1 MSTTNTETTNK
12 KIKNGE
18 YTGIFLSSLSRAN
31 FTRSQHYILCNSII
45 IVNTALFVLNFLNLP
60 QGDILTQAE
69 KQFEELKATSLSL
82 PISYQDGLTKEW
94 KSGKLILQGK
104 GYSCI
109 SPDGSN
115 ELNRLPHRKICPRGA
130 SSVQNKD
137 EKTKPQEENIP
148 VQVMAT
154 LKIFKKHCR

>member
-1 MSTTNTETTNK
+1 MSTSNTETTNK

-31 FTRSQHYILCNSII
+31 FTRSQHYILCTSII

-115 ELNRLPHRKICPRGA
+115 EINWLPLWKICPRG
-130 SSVQNKD
+130 VTNIQD
-137 EKTKPQEENIP
+137 REEMVKSP
-148 VQVMAT
+148 
-154 LKIFKKHCR
+154 